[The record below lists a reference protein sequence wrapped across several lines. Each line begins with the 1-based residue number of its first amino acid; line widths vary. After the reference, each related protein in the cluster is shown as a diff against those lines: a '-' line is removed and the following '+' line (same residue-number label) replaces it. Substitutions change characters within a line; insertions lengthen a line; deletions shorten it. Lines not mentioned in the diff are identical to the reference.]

1 MQVNHPTSLLFSFII
16 DILAPK
22 SKKLL
27 QLKEMNYMKLVTVT
41 TILAL
46 AASCNV
52 SATDLGDFGISI
64 YGGKTYSSD
73 IETSRHQTY
82 ELEDD
87 SHFGVSVDKYVPE
100 GRYGFYYSKTETQL
114 TAYPLNKVE
123 MEYLLFQTAV
133 LRPINDDLDVYV
145 GLQIGAT
152 FMDPNFIDS
161 DTFFA
166 SGLYTGFEYN
176 LGAGFHL
183 GAEARWIATILNNN
197 SKVSCDVDPDTKNT
211 CSWHFDS
218 EVMSQYQASAT
229 LSYHFSL

>member
-1 MQVNHPTSLLFSFII
+1 
-16 DILAPK
+16 
-22 SKKLL
+22 
-27 QLKEMNYMKLVTVT
+27 MKFASVA

-46 AASCNV
+46 VVSSNVNAA
-52 SATDLGDFGISI
+52 DYGDFGVSI

-73 IETSRHQTY
+73 IKTSRHQKY

-87 SHFGVSVDKYVPE
+87 SHFGLSIDKYVPE
-100 GRYGFYYSKTETQL
+100 GRYGFYYGKTETQL

-123 MEYLLFQTAV
+123 MEYLLFQSAV
-133 LRPINDDLDVYV
+133 VRPLTDNLDVYL
-145 GLQIGAT
+145 GLQLGAT
-152 FMDPNFIDS
+152 FVDPNFIDS

-197 SKVSCDVDPDTKNT
+197 SKVTCDVDPETQNT
-211 CSWHFDS
+211 CSWHFDN

-229 LSYHFSL
+229 LSYRFSL